1 MASGGITSFGQN
13 TQSELTRAK
22 ITACGRSRY
31 MTGYI
36 YLGSC
41 TPQTPIGSLT
51 ANTFWTVP
59 SFGSDDMFT
68 NFFSDRLIWTF
79 DYLFKPRNNFSA
91 YRNANWISLC
101 THASPSLIY
110 FELRRTFGTWRRG
123 IRAPKN
129 AFLQFVGK
137 NSLRAKF
144 PIRAKLLDDRK
155 IEQHFASFC
164 IFPFKKK
171 IRRNLM

>member
-1 MASGGITSFGQN
+1 MRSIYIIYIITS
-13 TQSELTRAK
+13 AWDH
-22 ITACGRSRY
+22 GRVVK
-31 MTGYI
+31 
-36 YLGSC
+36 
-41 TPQTPIGSLT
+41 PT
-51 ANTFWTVP
+51 ANTFWTAP
-59 SFGSDDMFT
+59 SFGSEDMFT

-91 YRNANWISLC
+91 YSNANWISLC

-110 FELRRTFGTWRRG
+110 YELRTTFGTWRRG

-155 IEQHFASFC
+155 IEQHFAFSH
-164 IFPFKKK
+164 
-171 IRRNLM
+171 